1 MKRLFL
7 FVLLLVALFLS
18 KPYWEEPVSK
28 YVDLSFLDSI
38 DEKLEEVV
46 NKDTIDSTIDT
57 LRTATQDLAGII
69 SDKTEGLRDVKQSV
83 DKPALAKPTDTP
95 ISINNLE
102 IGASAE
108 QVTATLGEPESQ
120 SLNEYGTEWQTYHT
134 DYQNFVMVSLDESN
148 RVGAIYTNDDL
159 ISSTVGVSYGASKV
173 DVRKALGQP
182 LTKMRKG
189 LNVFVLQDDEGMD
202 LFKLGDVYAYVFYD
216 IHQETTVTAVELVSV
231 ALENNKKS
239 LYAERSEA
247 LRNGFERQLFDL
259 TNAARVR
266 HGRSILSWDSA
277 VSGTA
282 RKHSTDMAD
291 NDYFSHDNLQGLS
304 PFDRIKEDGIGFKR
318 AGENLAYGQSSS
330 IFAHEGLMNSKGH
343 RENIL
348 LKDYS
353 SLGIGVS
360 FNQEMQPYY
369 SEEFLLR

>member
-38 DEKLEEVV
+38 DETLEDIV
-46 NKDTIDSTIDT
+46 NKDTIESTIDT
-57 LRTATQDLAGII
+57 LRNATKDLVGIV
-69 SDKTEGLRDVKQSV
+69 SDKADGLRDAKQTV
-83 DKPALAKPTDTP
+83 DKPALAKPTTTP

-102 IGASAE
+102 IGTSAE
-108 QVTATLGEPESQ
+108 QVTAVLGEPKSQ
-120 SLNEYGTEWQTYHT
+120 SLNEYGVEWRTYHT
-134 DYQNFVMVSLDESN
+134 DYQNFVMVALDKTNQVS
-148 RVGAIYTNDDL
+148 AIYTNDDL
-159 ISSTVGVSYGASKV
+159 ISSTVGVSYGVAKAE
-173 DVRKALGQP
+173 VRKALGQP

-189 LNVFVLQDDEGMD
+189 LNVFILQDDEGMD

-216 IHQETTVTAVELVSV
+216 IHQESTVTAVELIS
-231 ALENNKKS
+231 ADLENQKKS
-239 LYAERSEA
+239 LYAARSEA

-266 HGRSILSWDSA
+266 HGRSILAWDSSVA
-277 VSGTA
+277 GTA
-282 RKHSTDMAD
+282 RKHSADMAD
-291 NDYFSHDNLQGLS
+291 NDYFSHDNLEGLS
-304 PFDRIKEDGIGFKR
+304 PFDRIKNDGIGFKR

-330 IFAHEGLMNSKGH
+330 IFAHEGLMNSIGH

-353 SLGIGVS
+353 NLGIGVS
-360 FNQEMQPYY
+360 FNQDMQPYY
-369 SEEFLLR
+369 SEEFLLK

>member
-1 MKRLFL
+1 MKRLLL
-7 FVLLLVALFLS
+7 FMLLLVALFLS
-18 KPYWEEPVSK
+18 KPYWEEQVSK

-38 DEKLEEVV
+38 DDKLEDVV

-69 SDKTEGLRDVKQSV
+69 SDKTEGLRDAKQAV
-83 DKPALAKPTDTP
+83 DKPALAKPTATP

-108 QVTATLGEPESQ
+108 QVTAALGEPKNQ
-120 SLNEYGTEWQTYHT
+120 SLNEYGTEWRTYHT
-134 DYQNFVMVSLDESN
+134 DYQNFVMVSLDKSN

-159 ISSTVGVSYGASKV
+159 ISSTVGVSYGASKA

-182 LTKMRKG
+182 MTKMRKG
-189 LNVFVLQDDEGMD
+189 LNVFVLQEDEGMD
-202 LFKLGDVYAYVFYD
+202 LFKLGNVYAYVFYD

-231 ALENNKKS
+231 ELENNKKS

-266 HGRSILSWDSA
+266 HGRSILSWDSQ

-282 RKHSTDMAD
+282 RKHSSNMAD

-353 SLGIGVS
+353 SLGIGVD

-369 SEEFLLR
+369 TEEFLLR